1 MTPSVEMTVNPHDRE
16 HQPAEEPKDAEVTV
30 WDTES
35 DISKNPKSISWYV
48 IFASALANFSDGYQN
63 NLVSILL
70 FTQSKIETNGKSQS
84 SNTNVVFKHTLGK
97 SYTSTI
103 QTRISNALLV
113 GAVIGII
120 LLGYTCDIWS
130 RRGGLWVTSSLVVVG
145 SLLATLVFQVQGQGV
160 SDMMW
165 YMTIARGITGVG
177 VGGEYPPSAAAALEG
192 SNEVSLSQLPQRR
205 EWRE

>member
-1 MTPSVEMTVNPHDRE
+1 MSSLVEVTANG
-16 HQPAEEPKDAEVTV
+16 EEPEHRQGDGAKDVETTV

-35 DISKNPKSISWYV
+35 DISKNPKSVSWYV

-63 NLVSILL
+63 NLVSGAQELDRTL
-70 FTQSKIETNGKSQS
+70 YAKTRLMKPQS

-97 SYTSTI
+97 AYTSAI

-145 SLLATLVFQVQGQGV
+145 SLLATLVFQVQGRGLE
-160 SDMMW
+160 DMMW

-192 SNEVSLSQLPQRR
+192 SNEVKQGFGKRR
-205 EWRE
+205 KV